1 MAESVQQKCS
11 NCKKMGM
18 IRCDGCDHRFCSTHF
33 SDHRHHLD
41 TLFERVCNQR
51 DTLRE
56 QINNPRPTSSSIH
69 PELIPLLNEIN
80 EWESKT
86 AKMVQQTADR
96 ARQQVNKLMNSN
108 TTAAEV
114 ELDTLSKELLMRKE
128 DADYFEQDIERLT
141 KKLEQ
146 IQINLNTNFPP
157 VRISVAPIDWSMV
170 IQVFTEKPNRKIIK
184 EQQNQLFF
192 GGTLLSTDHQIQLN
206 RFYGNENQKWQLVYK
221 ATKNGFNADSFHRCC
236 DNQGPTLTV
245 ILSSKGYL
253 FGGYTAVS
261 WGIEGGWMVDK
272 TAFLFTLINPYD
284 IPPTK
289 YTINSAGEYA
299 ILSNFRSGPVFG
311 VWDIF
316 IYLQDDENEE
326 SNSCFPSHY
335 IDSTGRGNLTFTG
348 SIHFSVTDLE
358 MYHLA

>member
-1 MAESVQQKCS
+1 
-11 NCKKMGM
+11 
-18 IRCDGCDHRFCSTHF
+18 
-33 SDHRHHLD
+33 LD

-96 ARQQVNKLMNSN
+96 ARQQVNELMNSN

-128 DADYFEQDIERLT
+128 DDDYFEQDIERLT

-146 IQINLNTNFPP
+146 IQINLNTNVPP
-157 VRISVAPIDWSMV
+157 VRISVTPIDWSMV
-170 IQVFTEKPNRKIIK
+170 IQVFTEKPKRKIIK

-221 ATKNGFNADSFHRCC
+221 ATKNGFNIYSCHRCC

-253 FGGYTAVS
+253 FGGYTAVNWDIQS
-261 WGIEGGWMVDK
+261 EWMVDK
-272 TAFLFTLINPYD
+272 TAFLFTLINPHN

-289 YTINSAGEYA
+289 YTINPKGKNA
-299 ILSNFRSGPVFG
+299 ILSGFGTGPVFG
-311 VWDIF
+311 EWDIC
-316 IYLQDDENEE
+316 IVLEDDDNDT
-326 SNSCFPSHY
+326 SFSHFPSNY

-348 SIHFSVTDLE
+348 LMNFSITDLE
-358 MYHLA
+358 IYRLA